1 MKLSPNQMNKIA
13 VEVFKALSDVD
24 NITVNADKEKFKSVI
39 VQVLKQNI
47 EEEKELDQAVN
58 TMMDTLEEQNP
69 NAFERYKMFPLLKK
83 KLAEQK
89 GFVL

>member
-13 VEVFKALSDVD
+13 VEVFKEVSDTD
-24 NITVNADKEKFKSVI
+24 NLDVHFEKEKFKSVI
-39 VQVLKQNI
+39 IGVLKKNM
-47 EEEKELDQAVN
+47 EDEKDLDQSVN
-58 TMMDTLEEQNP
+58 DMMETLEKQNP
-69 NAFERYKMFPLLKK
+69 GGFEHYKMFPLLKK

>member
-13 VEVFKALSDVD
+13 VEVFKALSGVD
-24 NITVNADKEKFKSVI
+24 NVTVNADKEKFKSVI

-58 TMMDTLEEQNP
+58 TMMDTLEKQNP

-83 KLAEQK
+83 KLAEQR

>member
-13 VEVFKALSDVD
+13 VEIFKSLEKNSNVSLQ
-24 NITVNADKEKFKSVI
+24 VDKEKFKNLVN
-39 VQVLKQNI
+39 QVLKKNM
-47 EEEKELDQAVN
+47 EDEKSLDEDVN
-58 TMMDTLEEQNP
+58 KMMDQLDKQNP
-69 NAFERYKMFPLLKK
+69 GSFERYKMFPLLKK